1 MRIVFAGTP
10 QVAVPTLSALLDS
23 GHEVVGVITR
33 EPKRRGRS
41 KALVPSEVGEFAAS
55 KGLNVLESSRPGGAE
70 EMAWLA
76 QVNADLGV
84 VVAYGALLPQRV
96 LDATPHGWVNLHFSA
111 LPDLRGA
118 APVQRAVMRG
128 DESIGCSVFLLEK
141 GMDTGP
147 IYSMRAYSMGT
158 DRSAGSILEE
168 LAVLGAQQVVE
179 VVDALQDG
187 SAVAD
192 AQDEGL
198 RQANVTFAPKLT
210 KDDGFVDFQGSA
222 TQVANQVRGVSPE
235 PGAWTT
241 LPDGRTM
248 KLGLVKAAD
257 GSSTPSSPG
266 EVVAEKNSVR
276 VGCGSGSV
284 ILSQVAPAGK
294 NWMRAPDWWRGARLN
309 GGAVL
314 GETHGNEVQR

>member
-10 QVAVPTLSALLDS
+10 QVAVPTLSALMHS

-41 KALVPSEVGEFAAS
+41 KALVPSEVGEFAAAM
-55 KGLNVLESSRPGGAE
+55 GLNVLESSRPGGE
-70 EMAWLA
+70 GEMAWLRE
-76 QVNADLGV
+76 VNADLGV
-84 VVAYGALLPQRV
+84 VVAYGALLPQKV
-96 LDATPHGWVNLHFSA
+96 LDVTPHGWVNLHFSE

-147 IYSMRAYSMGT
+147 LYSTRVYPMGT

-168 LAVLGAQQVVE
+168 LAALGANQVVE
-179 VVDALQDG
+179 VVDALEDG
-187 SAVAD
+187 SAIACV
-192 AQDEGL
+192 QDEGI
-198 RQANVTFAPKLT
+198 RRANVTFAPKLT
-210 KDDGFVDFQGSA
+210 KDDGFVDFEGSS
-222 TQVANQVRGVSPE
+222 TQVVNQIRGVSPE

-248 KLGLVKAAD
+248 KLGLVKEDA
-257 GSSTPSSPG
+257 GPSTPSSPG
-266 EVVAEKNSVR
+266 QIVAEKDSVR
-276 VGCGSGSV
+276 VVCGSGSV
-284 ILSQVAPAGK
+284 VLFQVAPAGK
-294 NWMRAPDWWRGARLN
+294 NWMRAPDWWRGARLS
-309 GGAVL
+309 GDAVL
-314 GETHGNEVQR
+314 GKTNRNGDER